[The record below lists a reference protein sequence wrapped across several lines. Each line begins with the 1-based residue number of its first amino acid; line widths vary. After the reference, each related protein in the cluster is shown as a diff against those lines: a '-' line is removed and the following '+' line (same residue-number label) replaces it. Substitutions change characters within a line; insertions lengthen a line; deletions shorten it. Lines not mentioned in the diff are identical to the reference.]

1 MIPFVSEMYTCL
13 YYYGDVTTI
22 CERLQIS
29 TVARR
34 SYVIHTSCQVFGS
47 GTVST
52 CCNGLGLSRPG
63 FEHPAFRMR
72 SERSPKS
79 AIVTTKQY

>member
-1 MIPFVSEMYTCL
+1 MWKDPYE
-13 YYYGDVTTI
+13 
-22 CERLQIS
+22 
-29 TVARR
+29 
-34 SYVIHTSCQVFGS
+34 IHTLYPVFGI
-47 GTVST
+47 GAVST